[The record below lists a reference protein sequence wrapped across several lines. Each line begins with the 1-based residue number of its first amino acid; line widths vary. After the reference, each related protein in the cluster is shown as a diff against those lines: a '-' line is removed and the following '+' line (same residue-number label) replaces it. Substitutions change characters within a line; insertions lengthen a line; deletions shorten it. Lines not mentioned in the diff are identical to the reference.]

1 MPMTQT
7 EFHHAVPV
15 YEEFPGWD
23 DDISKARSLSDLP
36 DNARRYV
43 EAVEAMTTVPISVI
57 GVGPG
62 RDESIVVRPL
72 V

>member
-7 EFHHAVPV
+7 EFHHAEPV

-23 DDISKARSLSDLP
+23 EDISGARSIEDLP
-36 DNARRYV
+36 KNARRYV
-43 EAVEAMTTVPISVI
+43 EAVEAMTSVPFSVV
-57 GVGPG
+57 GVGAE
-62 RDESIVVRPL
+62 RDASIVVRSL

>member
-7 EFHHAVPV
+7 ELHHAVPV

-23 DDISKARSLSDLP
+23 EDISGARSMHDLP
-36 DNARRYV
+36 KNARRYV
-43 EAVEAMTTVPISVI
+43 EALEAMTSAPISVI

-62 RDESIVVRPL
+62 REESIVARSL